1 MYLVSQGKNPKDH
14 EVKRELDRLKV
25 SMERLRDIESNDSP
39 QRKPVDSSVAKR
51 VIKHTLSL
59 KEGAEEATTS
69 TGKKRIKK

>member
-25 SMERLRDIESNDSP
+25 SMERLRDIESNDS

-59 KEGAEEATTS
+59 KEGGEEATTS
-69 TGKKRIKK
+69 TEKKRIKK